1 MSGAEAVALVGL
13 VASIAQLADLSK
25 KILSAVEECRE
36 KNSYIN
42 DGMSVI
48 GRECA
53 IIQAAL
59 LLIGTWVDRELRGSS
74 NASA

>member
-36 KNSYIN
+36 KNSYSN

-59 LLIGTWVDRELRGSS
+59 LLIGSWVDRELRGSS

>member
-36 KNSYIN
+36 EKLVYQRWHERHRSRMRYHSS
-42 DGMSVI
+42 GLV
-48 GRECA
+48 
-53 IIQAAL
+53 
-59 LLIGTWVDRELRGSS
+59 VDRYLGRQGTTRQ
-74 NASA
+74 